1 MMPFFLTF
9 FNDFPRSGPSPSIA
23 INPEGSEQQRKKI
36 YASPSPIENAYFQS
50 KADQVIRNYEE
61 VSPSCNR
68 VVRKRKSVIPIGLAE
83 ESLIYYYSL
92 HAGFPDMQGDLNMHA
107 R

>member
-23 INPEGSEQQRKKI
+23 INPGGSEQQRKKI
-36 YASPSPIENAYFQS
+36 YASPSHRNAYFQS

-68 VVRKRKSVIPIGLAE
+68 VVRKRESVIPIELGE
-83 ESLIYYYSL
+83 ERLIYYYSL
-92 HAGFPDMQGDLNMHA
+92 HGGFPDMQGI
-107 R
+107 